1 MINVNSFPQ
10 VNTLEYTSLRQQIHS
25 GDLLLCSGSSVFSK
39 LIQNAT
45 QSVWSHVGFIIRL
58 ENIGR
63 IMILE
68 SVESI
73 GVRTVPLSSYISN
86 YNGTGKGYPGKILIA
101 RHHGFH
107 ANEINNLSKHAVDL
121 LGYPYNSQEIARIAA
136 RIALNAFSTN
146 SVSKN
151 NVAQNE
157 FICSEYVYTCYKSI
171 GIEIKYN
178 TAGFIAPADFARD
191 PQVEPIAFVRLNS
204 PVLENTQIEEAV
216 GINAS

>member
-1 MINVNSFPQ
+1 MINANSFPQ
-10 VNTLEYTSLRQQIHS
+10 VNALDYSVLRQQIRS

-58 ENIGR
+58 ENIDR

-101 RHHGFH
+101 RHLAFH

-136 RIALNAFSTN
+136 RIAIRALRINN
-146 SVSKN
+146 VSKN
-151 NVAQNE
+151 AFAQNE
-157 FICSEYVYTCYKSI
+157 FICSEYAYTCYKSV

-178 TAGFIAPADFARD
+178 QAGFIAPADFARD
-191 PQVEPIAFVRLNS
+191 PQVEPIAFAQLNNQDF
-204 PVLENTQIEEAV
+204 ENTQIEETV
-216 GINAS
+216 V